1 LLIAVTAE
9 FILSRMK
16 LSTKLELVRGEKNS
30 SPEMSYLLVFLC
42 VLKHE
47 EARECGGILDFVAK
61 YRLL

>member
-1 LLIAVTAE
+1 
-9 FILSRMK
+9 MK

-47 EARECGGILDFVAK
+47 EARECGDILDFVA
-61 YRLL
+61 RQM